1 MRGQTTMKWKK
12 YRESINPDVPYIPSK
27 FILHDV
33 DEITPELDSYGSLAS
48 DADFMI
54 QQYIND
60 QAKKYYTNG
69 IIPDDEEEELRSY
82 LTPIYVEFEYWCE
95 EDEEYDAGYED
106 GKIMFII
113 DASDNKIID
122 SDTFSKDIPE
132 DVVDRAREE
141 ALKYIKSHN

>member
-1 MRGQTTMKWKK
+1 MKWKK
-12 YRESINPDVPYIPSK
+12 YTESINPDVPYIPSK

-33 DEITPELDSYGSLAS
+33 DEITPEHDSYGSLAS
-48 DADFMI
+48 DAQFLIDE
-54 QQYIND
+54 YIGS

-69 IIPDDEEEELRSY
+69 HIPTDEEEAIRDS
-82 LTPIYVEFEYWCE
+82 LTAIYVEFEYWCE

-113 DASDNKIID
+113 DTSDNRIID
-122 SDTFSKDIPE
+122 TDTFSKDIPE
-132 DVVDRAREE
+132 DVVDRAKEE

>member
-1 MRGQTTMKWKK
+1 MKWKK
-12 YRESINPDVPYIPSK
+12 YCKESVMGDPDSSAR

-33 DEITPELDSYGSLAS
+33 NEITPEHDGYGSLAS

-60 QAKKYYTNG
+60 QAKRYYRNG
-69 IIPDDEEEELRSY
+69 VIPEDEEEELRNY

-113 DASDNKIID
+113 DTSDDRIVD
-122 SDTFSKDIPE
+122 TDTFSKDIPE
-132 DVVDRAREE
+132 DVVDRAREK
-141 ALKYIKSHN
+141 ALKYIKSRN

>member
-1 MRGQTTMKWKK
+1 
-12 YRESINPDVPYIPSK
+12 
-27 FILHDV
+27 V
-33 DEITPELDSYGSLAS
+33 DEITPEHDSHGSLGS
-48 DADFMI
+48 NADFMI
-54 QQYIND
+54 QQYIDD
-60 QAKKYYTNG
+60 QAKRYYRNG
-69 IIPDDEEEELRSY
+69 VIPEDEEEELRSC

-113 DASDNKIID
+113 DTSDNSIID
-122 SDTFSKDIPE
+122 TDTFSEDIPE

>member
-1 MRGQTTMKWKK
+1 MKWKK
-12 YRESINPDVPYIPSK
+12 YCKESVMGDPDSSAR

-33 DEITPELDSYGSLAS
+33 DEITPEHDGYGSLAS

-60 QAKKYYTNG
+60 QAKRYYTNG
-69 IIPDDEEEELRSY
+69 IIPDDEEEELRIC

-113 DASDNKIID
+113 DTSDNSIID
-122 SDTFSKDIPE
+122 TDTFSKDIPE
-132 DVVDRAREE
+132 DVVDRAKEE

>member
-1 MRGQTTMKWKK
+1 MKWKK
-12 YRESINPDVPYIPSK
+12 YYKESVMGDPDSSAR
-27 FILHDV
+27 FILHNV
-33 DEITPELDSYGSLAS
+33 DEITPEHDRYGSLGS
-48 DADFMI
+48 NADFMI

-60 QAKKYYTNG
+60 QAKIYYTNG

-113 DASDNKIID
+113 DTSDNTIID
-122 SDTFSKDIPE
+122 SDTFSEDIPD
-132 DVVDRAREE
+132 DVFERAREE